1 VNATCV
7 MEELATRS
15 GVDVL
20 NKSRNREKTYVTKR
34 ESTRK
39 WQILYQ
45 DTKMS
50 IKARRVNVRYRV

>member
-7 MEELATRS
+7 TEELATG

-20 NKSRNREKTYVTKR
+20 HKSRNREKTYVTKR

-39 WQILYQ
+39 
-45 DTKMS
+45 
-50 IKARRVNVRYRV
+50 